1 MIEELGSLCEV
12 CEVPIY
18 EFKGKKPKIDEDAF
32 VSPLAVLVGD
42 VEVGEGSSIFPGA
55 VIRGDIVKIKIG
67 RYSNIQDNVVIHG
80 GYIYDK
86 GKYKGNIPVKIGD
99 YVSVTHSAVIH
110 GCIIEDVS
118 MIGIGAKIFDGVKVG
133 SGSIVGIG
141 TVVLK
146 GTIIPERSV
155 VVGTP
160 GRVIRKVSDDE
171 RAMIMDN
178 ALRYF
183 ELAKSMKGIIF

>member
-12 CEVPIY
+12 SEVPIY
-18 EFKGKKPKIDEDAF
+18 EFKGKKPKIDEGAF